1 MTLQHA
7 NAHSECVR
15 EKLLREAARLGITT
29 VDIER
34 AFYGHAAVSSMT
46 ALPPA
51 PATAATAITT
61 GKHCCDNAHCN
72 DVAPIVMML
81 CYCYGYYHCYC
92 CCCRYW

>member
-7 NAHSECVR
+7 NAHSERVR

-34 AFYGHAAVSSMT
+34 AFYGQASMT

-51 PATAATAITT
+51 PTSATATGTAA
-61 GKHCCDNAHCN
+61 GKPCYDST
-72 DVAPIVMML
+72 
-81 CYCYGYYHCYC
+81 YCYSVRVLCKL
-92 CCCRYW
+92 RWSLMP